1 MDNPKMK
8 TIPSVPYRYSSGF
21 TLIEILL
28 SLMIFA
34 MLGMATYSVINSS
47 IKGNEAVTE
56 QNKHLTQLQR
66 VFTMLENDITQLAQR
81 QIRIDGEDPVKAY
94 FRSGE
99 YMYDSD
105 SIGFGFV
112 RDGWVNPQMILPR
125 SELQPVA
132 YRIKEMQLQRLYF
145 NYVDNEMGAEPRIQN
160 LLSGVE
166 TIQLNYFVNDEWV
179 EELNQ
184 DSTPVMVKIGFET
197 QTYGLVDRIF
207 PIIAVTEQPK
217 LP

>member
-1 MDNPKMK
+1 MK
-8 TIPSVPYRYSSGF
+8 SISSNTFTRAQKQRGF
-21 TLIEILL
+21 TLLEILL

-47 IKGNEAVTE
+47 IKGSEAVTE
-56 QNKHLTQLQR
+56 QNKNLTQLQR

-112 RDGWVNPQMILPR
+112 RDGWTNPQMILPR
-125 SELQPVA
+125 SEVQPVA
-132 YRIKEMQLQRLYF
+132 YRIKEEELQRLYF
-145 NYVDNEMGAEPRIQN
+145 NYVDNEMGTEPKVQT

-166 TIQLNYFVNDEWV
+166 TIQLQYFVDEEWID
-179 EELNQ
+179 ELAQ
-184 DSTPVMVKIGFET
+184 DSIPLMVKVGFET
-197 QTYGLVDRIF
+197 KTYGLVDRIF
-207 PIIAVTEQPK
+207 PIITVTEQPNI
-217 LP
+217 P